1 MKTLYIVPTDTN
13 TGLTSVSLGLI
24 QALDTLSLKAGFL
37 KPISLTPPDQNRS
50 VRLVN
55 QVHHLPAPKP
65 LHIAKVQQHIQRGEL
80 DRVLE
85 DVVALHR
92 QVAESSESTD
102 QGSDLVVMEGLI
114 PDRAEPFTTRLNIE
128 LARALNAEVILV
140 LNGEQSQQELR
151 HTLDAHT
158 SLFQHGEVPVS
169 GYIVNRSTQA
179 ISELQLDSKF
189 LCLGAIP
196 WTPLLNSPRT
206 QDLLVPMQAEAL
218 HLGEIATRRVQ
229 SIHLGARTLKHTL
242 PELTAGTL
250 LVTPSDRDELI
261 LAAAT
266 VASQGTPLA
275 GLLLTDGGTPCD
287 VLMPSC
293 QVAWQTG
300 LPVMTTGLGMNE
312 VAARLNTLSSQIPED
327 DIDRIR
333 HIMHGIADHLD
344 REVLTQLLDRP
355 ENQRLSP
362 AAFRFNLVQQAKA
375 IPQRIVLPEGDEPR
389 TLQAAI
395 HCQQRGIANC
405 VLLGNPVKIQ
415 QLADAYNLTLP
426 ENLEV
431 YAPDTLA
438 PQYTESLMER
448 RRHKQLSRDAAM
460 SMLEDSVMLGT
471 MMLAEGDVDGLVS
484 GAVHTTAN
492 TIRPA
497 LQLIKT
503 ASNAKLVSSVFFMGL
518 PDQVVVYGDCAV
530 NPDPSAEELADI
542 AIQSADSAMAMGIP
556 ARVAMISYSTGQSG
570 SGIDVDK
577 VRQATALIQQIR
589 PDISV
594 DGPLQYDAATNA
606 AVARSKAPDSQVAG
620 RATVLVFPDLNT
632 GNTTYKA
639 VQRTAHVISIGPMLQ
654 GLARPVND
662 LSRGASVE
670 DIIYTIA
677 LTAIQAQKQNPT

>member
-179 ISELQLDSKF
+179 ISELQLDSKL

-300 LPVMTTGLGMNE
+300 LPVMTTSLGMNE

-460 SMLEDSVMLGT
+460 SLLEDSVMLGT